1 LVDEIWKDQ
10 PERPKE
16 EVFVLDEKY
25 TGESSMKKIERVRK
39 ELEKEDVF
47 KSDPKAMGK
56 KCWGMIVSQ
65 LDEIACESILLS
77 HLR

>member
-1 LVDEIWKDQ
+1 MVDEIWKDQ

-25 TGESSMKKIERVRK
+25 TGESSTKKIERIRK

-47 KSDPKAMGK
+47 KSDSKGMGK